1 MRRQPAHASGE
12 IQVLVPHIR
21 RLFNPMDPS
30 PMRQKDLDPDVEEFI
45 VSWGRELP
53 RRFAP
58 SLTVRVEEGA
68 DVADTAEVAAAIH
81 AFFAQRADV
90 NARRLRQLFRIGRA
104 SLAIAIVVLGASI
117 AAGELLVWVSVDSG
131 IGRAIGGTLE
141 IGGWVAMWRPLSI
154 FLYDWWPIAA
164 DIRLLRRLAEMPV
177 QVVSQAGRP
186 LPRGAAG

>member
-1 MRRQPAHASGE
+1 MKRPPAPTTGE
-12 IQVLVPHIR
+12 IQVLVPHIG

-53 RRFAP
+53 RKSTP

-117 AAGELLVWVSVDSG
+117 AAGELLVWASVGSG

-177 QVVSQAGRP
+177 QVVFQAGHP
-186 LPRGAAG
+186 LPHRGAG